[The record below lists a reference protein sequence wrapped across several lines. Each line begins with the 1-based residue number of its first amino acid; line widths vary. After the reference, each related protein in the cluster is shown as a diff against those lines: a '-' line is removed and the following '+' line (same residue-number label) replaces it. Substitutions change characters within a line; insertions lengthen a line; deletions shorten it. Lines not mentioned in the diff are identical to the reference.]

1 MQRKDLGND
10 HHSSLLLKPLPNLEP
25 LVVNQ
30 FNNAA
35 PENSSNDPEKIS

>member
-25 LVVNQ
+25 LVNQ

-35 PENSSNDPEKIS
+35 PENSSDDPEKIS